1 MDAYYP
7 AAIIIIT
14 AGVLISI
21 LKEKLTVKAA
31 FTGAFLSMLIF
42 WGAGF
47 TGLALLTTFFI
58 LGSGATAWK
67 LTAKKQAGLAESRNG
82 KRNAGQVLANAGV
95 AAILALFAKCCA
107 GTADMVQL
115 MIASA
120 FSAAAADTLSSELG
134 NVYGKRYYHI
144 LSFQKMQRG
153 ANGAIS
159 LQGSIAGIA
168 GSTIIAL
175 VYACATGWNAQ
186 QFLIIILAG
195 TIGNVA
201 DTVLGLTLENRHLLT
216 NNMVNFLNTL
226 AGAITAWIL
235 YRIQVPV

>member
-67 LTAKKQAGLAESRNG
+67 LTAKKQDRFLPMQGWPLSWHYSQ
-82 KRNAGQVLANAGV
+82 NAAP
-95 AAILALFAKCCA
+95 
-107 GTADMVQL
+107 
-115 MIASA
+115 
-120 FSAAAADTLSSELG
+120 
-134 NVYGKRYYHI
+134 
-144 LSFQKMQRG
+144 
-153 ANGAIS
+153 
-159 LQGSIAGIA
+159 
-168 GSTIIAL
+168 
-175 VYACATGWNAQ
+175 AQ
-186 QFLIIILAG
+186 PIWY
-195 TIGNVA
+195 N
-201 DTVLGLTLENRHLLT
+201 
-216 NNMVNFLNTL
+216 
-226 AGAITAWIL
+226 
-235 YRIQVPV
+235 

>member
-14 AGVLISI
+14 AGVLISM
-21 LKEKLTVKAA
+21 LTKKLTVKAA
-31 FTGAFLSMLIF
+31 FTGGLLGMVIF

-47 TGLALLTTFFI
+47 TCLALLASFFI

-67 LTAKKQAGLAESRNG
+67 LSAKKQAGLAESRSG
-82 KRNAGQVLANAGV
+82 RRDAGQVLANAGV
-95 AAILALFAKCCA
+95 AAILALLAKCCA
-107 GTADMVQL
+107 NAADMAQL

-144 LSFQKMQRG
+144 LSFRKMQRG

-159 LQGSIAGIA
+159 LQGCIAGIT

-175 VYACATGWNAQ
+175 VYAWGTGWNAQ
-186 QFLIIILAG
+186 QFLIIIVAG
-195 TIGNVA
+195 TAGNIA
-201 DTVLGLTLENRHLLT
+201 DSVLGLTLENKGLLT
-216 NNMVNFLNTL
+216 NNMVNFLNTV
-226 AGAITAWIL
+226 AGAVTAWIL
-235 YRIQVPV
+235 YIQMVV